1 MQKLSKAAP
10 TNYLIRSKNEYR
22 RCLRD
27 NAKRW
32 HASDASCRCGDCN
45 KEGKDLYNTD
55 VLLEIRSKTGT
66 QFGSLRQ
73 IHSTVY
79 SYLLSVCNVA
89 YSACISYSTSAIYS
103 TLHSDMRS
111 GGFFSNGFKKSS
123 FIKNN
128 DKIF

>member
-45 KEGKDLYNTD
+45 KEGKDLYNTE
-55 VLLEIRSKTGT
+55 VLLEIRSN
-66 QFGSLRQ
+66 
-73 IHSTVY
+73 
-79 SYLLSVCNVA
+79 LLSVCNVA

-111 GGFFSNGFKKSS
+111 GGLFSNGFKKSS